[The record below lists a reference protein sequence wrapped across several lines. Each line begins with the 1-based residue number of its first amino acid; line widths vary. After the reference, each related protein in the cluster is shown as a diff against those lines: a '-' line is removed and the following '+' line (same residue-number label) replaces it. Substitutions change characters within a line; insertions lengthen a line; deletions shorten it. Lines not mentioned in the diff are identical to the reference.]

1 MPEYKL
7 IYFNAKGRAEL
18 IRWIFAYGGIPYTD
32 ERIEKDDWPAMK
44 STIPFGK
51 LPCLVVDGKHLPQ
64 SLAMA
69 RYVAKQAGL
78 VPECSLQSAY
88 CDAVVDTLTDIGM
101 ELFKI
106 HVMTDEEE
114 KKKQYAEVNQKT
126 ITPALSYLN
135 KKLEDRQWI
144 VSDKIT
150 WADLAIGII
159 VGGIASRKEE
169 FLKPYPKLASHVQ
182 KVASLPKIKEWIDK
196 SPKTEM

>member
-1 MPEYKL
+1 
-7 IYFNAKGRAEL
+7 
-18 IRWIFAYGGIPYTD
+18 
-32 ERIEKDDWPAMK
+32 
-44 STIPFGK
+44 
-51 LPCLVVDGKHLPQ
+51 
-64 SLAMA
+64 
-69 RYVAKQAGL
+69 
-78 VPECSLQSAY
+78 PECSLQSAY

-159 VGGIASRKEE
+159 VGG
-169 FLKPYPKLASHVQ
+169 
-182 KVASLPKIKEWIDK
+182 
-196 SPKTEM
+196 